1 LIAFYIGEGR
11 IASLGDYP
19 VFAASCTI
27 GLTIV
32 TLAFVWYLQGH
43 MREFGGSFGLG
54 DMRQASHPD
63 ETKRARTLYSDG

>member
-1 LIAFYIGEGR
+1 MIAFYIGEGR

-43 MREFGGSFGLG
+43 MREFDSESPL
-54 DMRQASHPD
+54 QLSANPSA
-63 ETKRARTLYSDG
+63 T